1 LDFDAFASLDAEFNQ
16 LCLEACCNSMAA
28 SMMRLIGR
36 RSRRFGTCIMAAS
49 LAAEG
54 VESHIQIARA
64 LANANA
70 EAAIVGAQRLLNC
83 LKGLAR
89 RALTQLIGPEGRSN
103 RVA

>member
-16 LCLEACCNSMAA
+16 LCLEACCNSIAA
-28 SMMRLIGR
+28 SMMRMIGT
-36 RSRRFGTCIMAAS
+36 RSQRFWYMHHGRV

-70 EAAIVGAQRLLNC
+70 EAAVVGVQRLLNY
-83 LKGLAR
+83 LEGLAR
-89 RALTQLIGPEGRSN
+89 RALTQLVGPEGRSN